1 LCICSFTKA
10 SKEDTEEIARKLE
23 QERTYIIKAYT
34 VRIMKGRKV
43 MANNELIKD
52 TIELIKTCARTF
64 EPKIAQIKKC
74 IDSLIEEEYIKRS
87 ETDTNMYEYI
97 P

>member
-1 LCICSFTKA
+1 MK
-10 SKEDTEEIARKLE
+10 KLE
-23 QERTYIIKAYT
+23 QERTYIIKAYI

-52 TIELIKTCARTF
+52 TVELIKTCARVF
-64 EPKIAQIKKC
+64 EPKIPQIKKC
-74 IDSLIEEEYIKRS
+74 IDSLIEEEYLRRS
-87 ETDTNMYEYI
+87 DIDTQKYEYI

>member
-1 LCICSFTKA
+1 
-10 SKEDTEEIARKLE
+10 
-23 QERTYIIKAYT
+23 
-34 VRIMKGRKV
+34 

-64 EPKIAQIKKC
+64 EPKIPQIKKC
-74 IDSLIEEEYIKRS
+74 IDSLIEEEYIKRT
-87 ETDTNMYEYI
+87 EADTNMYEYI